1 MGFLKEF
8 KEFALRGNVLDMAV
22 GVVIG
27 AAFGKIVTSLVS
39 NIIMPP
45 LGFLV
50 GRVDFSNLFINLG
63 TIDVKTL
70 QEAQAANVPVIAYGV
85 FLDNVIDF
93 LIVAAAIFVVLK
105 QINRFFPKEETPD
118 PRLCPFCREEIADD
132 ATRCPHCTAEL
143 PAETKE

>member
-1 MGFLKEF
+1 MSFLKEF

-85 FLDNVIDF
+85 FLDNVIAF

-118 PRLCPFCREEIADD
+118 PRLCPFCRETIADD

>member
-1 MGFLKEF
+1 MSFFKEF
-8 KEFALRGNVLDMAV
+8 KEFALRGNVLDMAI

-27 AAFGKIVTSLVS
+27 AAFGKIVTSFVS

-63 TIDVKTL
+63 TVDVKTL
-70 QEAQAANVPVIAYGV
+70 QEAEAANVPVIAYGA
-85 FLDNVIDF
+85 FLNTVIDF
-93 LIVAAAIFVVLK
+93 LIVAAAIFFVLK

-118 PRLCPFCREEIADD
+118 PRLCPFCRETIADD

>member
-1 MGFLKEF
+1 MSFLKEF

-143 PAETKE
+143 PTETKE

>member
-93 LIVAAAIFVVLK
+93 LIVAAAIFIVLK
-105 QINRFFPKEETPD
+105 QINRFFPKEEAPD
-118 PRLCPFCREEIADD
+118 PRLCPFCRETIADD

-143 PAETKE
+143 PEETKE

>member
-27 AAFGKIVTSLVS
+27 AAFGKIVTSFVS
-39 NIIMPP
+39 SILMPP

-50 GRVDFSNLFINLG
+50 GRIDFSNLFINLG

-70 QEAQAANVPVIAYGV
+70 QEAQAANVPVIAYGA
-85 FLDNVIDF
+85 FLNDVIDF
-93 LIVAAAIFVVLK
+93 LIVAAAIFIVLK
-105 QINRFFPKEETPD
+105 QINRLFPKEETPD
-118 PRLCPFCREEIADD
+118 PRLCPFCRETIADD

>member
-143 PAETKE
+143 PTETKE